1 VYAGSGGLS
10 IGQAGE
16 FDYSGSQA
24 IKALQEEKIKT
35 VLINPNIATVQTS
48 QGLADRVYFL
58 PVTPE
63 WVTKIIEL
71 ERPDGLLLQFGGQTA
86 LNCGIELYRSGVLVN
101 NNVAVLGTSVDT
113 IIATEDREIFA
124 QKLTEIDEKI
134 APSVAARSLSESIAA
149 ADRIGYPVIV
159 RAGFAL
165 GGLGS
170 GFAYNQ
176 DDLVKIV
183 QVALA
188 SSEQVLVEKSL
199 KGWKEIEYEVV
210 RDSFDNCITVC
221 NMENFDP
228 LGIHT
233 GESIVVAP
241 SQTLT
246 DEEYNIL
253 RNTAIKVVRHLGV
266 VGECNIQYALDPA
279 STQYYIIE
287 VNARLS
293 RSSALASKATGYPLA
308 FVAAKLALGHPLPK
322 LRNSTTKSTTACFE
336 PSLDYCVVKIP
347 RWDLKKFSRVST
359 LIGTSMKSVGEVMAI
374 GRRFEEAMQKA
385 IRMVNP
391 SVTGFQPF
399 GSVKA
404 SEELLRDPTDQRI
417 YVIADAMRTGYGV
430 DKVHDLTKIDKWFL
444 HKLQNIVNFENGLRE
459 RVKSPS
465 ALTREVLL
473 EAKQLGFSDKQIAK
487 ALNSTELIIRKQRH
501 DFRVLPC
508 VKQIDTVAAEF
519 PATNNYLYMTYNGF
533 EDDVARG
540 FPEKSGSV
548 AVADEDAELDVT
560 VPKSVVVLG
569 SGAYCIGSSVEF
581 DWCAVNCIRTLRNL
595 GHKTIMINYNPE
607 TVSTDYDECDKLYF
621 EELTF
626 ERVVDIYE
634 REEPDGVVVSMGGQI
649 PNNLATPLQRAGVHI
664 FGTATEAIESAEN
677 RYKFSRLLDT
687 LGVDQPKWKECRN
700 LEETRLFCEAVGYPC
715 LVRPSFVLSGAGMNV
730 VNTFEE
736 LSAFL
741 ATATEVSRD
750 HPVVISKFITNAKE
764 IDYDGVS
771 LQGSVVLHAIS
782 EHVENA
788 GVHSGDATLV
798 LPAQDLDDVTV
809 KKVQDAAAMI
819 AKALNISGPFNI
831 QFIAKDNEIK
841 VIECNV
847 RASRSFPFVSK
858 TLLQNFAETA
868 TKALLGLS
876 LVPISIDLSRIPHVG
891 VKVPQFSF
899 TRLQGA
905 DPVLGVEMASTG
917 EVACFGET
925 KFEAYMK
932 ALLAT
937 GLRWPKNKNVLI
949 SLGAYKEK
957 LEFLPSAKKLVD
969 AGYSLFGTPGTADFF
984 SENDVPTTALQ
995 WPHEATEDELSVDK
1009 HLANNMID
1017 ICFLM
1022 PSANRFR
1029 RPSSFMSR
1037 GYRTRRLAV
1046 DFAVPLITN
1055 IKCAKM
1061 YVEALIQITPSNWPI
1076 KNVDSRSKHRTVVL
1090 PGLVEVHAHLRE
1102 PGQEYKEDFDS
1113 GTAAALAGGYT
1124 QVLAM
1129 PNTRPSIT
1137 DHASQELAL
1146 KLASEKARCDYG
1158 VYAAATDLN
1167 VATLPS
1173 LAPRACAA
1181 KMYCDETFGN
1191 LKISDLAVW
1200 YEVFRT
1206 WPRDKP
1212 LCVHA
1217 EQKSM
1222 ASAIL
1227 MAHLHDR
1234 HVHIC
1239 HISLREEILVIKA
1252 AKAKG
1257 IRVSCEVCP
1266 HHLFL
1271 SKDDERV
1278 KAMPFG
1284 RTEVRP
1290 RLAAKS
1296 DVDALWENI
1305 DHIDIIATDHAPHTV
1320 EEKDSDKPPP
1330 GFPGMETALAL
1341 MLTAVNEGKLTLEKL
1356 VEKMAH
1362 NPRRIFNLPE
1372 QPDTHIEVDLDHE
1385 WVIPEAMAYSKCKWT
1400 PFAGMSVVGKVHK
1413 VVLRGEVAYLDGKV
1427 YAKPGTGRNVAL
1439 GQGSAAPSETVAPV
1453 SPVAPPSPVRPKRSR
1468 SKSILVSSLEAA
1480 SVSGPLTAR
1489 SSSIAAAA
1497 PLHLGLGADGRN
1509 TFKGRSIIS
1518 ANQFNRADLH
1528 HLFTIAED
1536 MKLVHKRVGSLDVL
1550 RGKMMATLFYEP
1562 STRTYASFFSAM
1574 SRLGGMVVPIQE
1586 SSSSAVKGESLAD
1599 TVRTLSSYCDVI
1611 VLRHPAK
1618 GAAAEAAAATATPI
1632 INAGDGAGEH
1642 PTQALL
1648 DVFTIRQELGTVN
1661 NLNIVLV
1668 GDLKNGRTVHSLV
1681 KVLALYKVNLTYVS
1695 PASLQMPSEI
1705 VADLKSKGIQ
1715 QTFSTDI
1722 KAAIVE
1728 ADVVYVTRIQKERFA
1743 DIKEYEAVRGS
1754 YQITTELL
1762 QLAKEHMV
1770 VMHPLPRNEEIHPD
1784 VDTDPRA
1791 AYFRQTENGMYI
1803 RMALLTSV
1811 LGADSRM

>member
-1 VYAGSGGLS
+1 MVRESAREEGNERSFPFVGSGGLS

-48 QGLADRVYFL
+48 YGLADKVYFI

-86 LNCGIELYRSGVLVN
+86 LNCGIELYRSGVLEKN
-101 NNVAVLGTSVDT
+101 GVAVLGTSVET

-124 QKLTEIDEKI
+124 QKLTEIQEKI
-134 APSVAARSLSESIAA
+134 APSVAARSLPEAIAA
-149 ADRIGYPVIV
+149 AERIGYPVIV

-176 DDLVKIV
+176 ADLIKTV

-241 SQTLT
+241 SQTLS

-308 FVAAKLALGHPLPK
+308 FVAAKLALGYPLPK
-322 LRNSTTKSTTACFE
+322 LRNATTKSTTACFE

-391 SVTGFQPF
+391 SVSGFQPH
-399 GSVKA
+399 GSLKA
-404 SEELLRDPTDQRI
+404 TEELLRDPTDQRI
-417 YVIADAMRTGYGV
+417 FVIADAMRTGGPQYNV
-430 DKVHDLTKIDKWFL
+430 DKIHELTKIDKWFL
-444 HKLQNIVNFENGLRE
+444 SKLQNIVNFENFLRD
-459 RVKSPS
+459 RIKSAAS
-465 ALTREVLL
+465 LSRSVLV

-487 ALNSTELIIRKQRH
+487 ALNSTEIIVRKHRH
-501 DFRVLPC
+501 DLQVVPC

-519 PATNNYLYMTYNGF
+519 PATNNYLYMTYNGS
-533 EDDVARG
+533 EDDVAVG
-540 FPEKSGSV
+540 FPELP
-548 AVADEDAELDVT
+548 AAPAADDGNLETGA
-560 VPKSVVVLG
+560 KAIVVLG

-581 DWCAVNCIRTLRNL
+581 DWCAVSCIRTLRQL
-595 GHKTIMINYNPE
+595 GHRTIMINYNPE

-621 EELTF
+621 EELSF

-634 REEPDGVVVSMGGQI
+634 REQPDGVVVSMGGQI
-649 PNNLATPLQRAGVHI
+649 SNNLATPLHRAGVKVL
-664 FGTATEAIESAEN
+664 GTATEAIESAEN

-700 LEETRLFCEAVGYPC
+700 LEETKIFCDTVGYPC

-730 VNTFEE
+730 VNTIEE

-764 IDYDGVS
+764 IDFDGVA
-771 LQGSVVLHAIS
+771 LHGNVIVHAVS

-809 KKVQDAAAMI
+809 KKVLDAAALI
-819 AKALNISGPFNI
+819 SKAMNISGPFNI

-841 VIECNV
+841 VIECNI

-858 TLLQNFAETA
+858 TLLHNFAEIA

-876 LVPISIDLSRIPHVG
+876 LLPISIDLGRIPHVG

-917 EVACFGET
+917 EVACFGEN

-937 GLRWPKNKNVLI
+937 GLKWPKNKNVLVSI
-949 SLGAYKEK
+949 GSYKEK
-957 LEFLPSAKKLVD
+957 LEFLPSAKRLVD
-969 AGYSLFGTPGTADFF
+969 AGYTLFATPGTADFF
-984 SENDVPTTALQ
+984 SENGAATTALQ
-995 WPHEATEDELSVDK
+995 WPHEATDDELSVDK
-1009 HLANNMID
+1009 HLSNNMID
-1017 ICFLM
+1017 TCFLM

-1061 YVEALIQITPSNWPI
+1061 YVEALTRIRPESWPI
-1076 KNVDSRSKHRTVVL
+1076 NPVDVRSRHRTVVL

-1146 KLASEKARCDYG
+1146 NLAAEKARCDYG

-1167 VATLPS
+1167 VATLPA

-1200 YEVFRT
+1200 YDVFRT
-1206 WPRDKP
+1206 WPKDKP

-1239 HISLREEILVIKA
+1239 HISLREEIIVIKA

-1257 IRVSCEVCP
+1257 ISVSCEVCP

-1271 SKDDERV
+1271 CTFEALERSV
-1278 KAMPFG
+1278 LF
-1284 RTEVRP
+1284 
-1290 RLAAKS
+1290 
-1296 DVDALWENI
+1296 D
-1305 DHIDIIATDHAPHTV
+1305 
-1320 EEKDSDKPPP
+1320 
-1330 GFPGMETALAL
+1330 
-1341 MLTAVNEGKLTLEKL
+1341 LTAVFQQPKMTIVSRQCRLDALKFGLVWRRARTSTLSGKTSNLSILSPRTMLLTLSK
-1356 VEKMAH
+1356 KRTPTSRH
-1362 NPRRIFNLPE
+1362 
-1372 QPDTHIEVDLDHE
+1372 LD
-1385 WVIPEAMAYSKCKWT
+1385 
-1400 PFAGMSVVGKVHK
+1400 
-1413 VVLRGEVAYLDGKV
+1413 
-1427 YAKPGTGRNVAL
+1427 
-1439 GQGSAAPSETVAPV
+1439 
-1453 SPVAPPSPVRPKRSR
+1453 
-1468 SKSILVSSLEAA
+1468 
-1480 SVSGPLTAR
+1480 
-1489 SSSIAAAA
+1489 
-1497 PLHLGLGADGRN
+1497 
-1509 TFKGRSIIS
+1509 
-1518 ANQFNRADLH
+1518 
-1528 HLFTIAED
+1528 
-1536 MKLVHKRVGSLDVL
+1536 SLD
-1550 RGKMMATLFYEP
+1550 
-1562 STRTYASFFSAM
+1562 
-1574 SRLGGMVVPIQE
+1574 SRQR
-1586 SSSSAVKGESLAD
+1586 SL
-1599 TVRTLSSYCDVI
+1599 
-1611 VLRHPAK
+1611 
-1618 GAAAEAAAATATPI
+1618 
-1632 INAGDGAGEH
+1632 
-1642 PTQALL
+1642 
-1648 DVFTIRQELGTVN
+1648 
-1661 NLNIVLV
+1661 
-1668 GDLKNGRTVHSLV
+1668 
-1681 KVLALYKVNLTYVS
+1681 
-1695 PASLQMPSEI
+1695 
-1705 VADLKSKGIQ
+1705 
-1715 QTFSTDI
+1715 
-1722 KAAIVE
+1722 
-1728 ADVVYVTRIQKERFA
+1728 
-1743 DIKEYEAVRGS
+1743 
-1754 YQITTELL
+1754 
-1762 QLAKEHMV
+1762 
-1770 VMHPLPRNEEIHPD
+1770 
-1784 VDTDPRA
+1784 
-1791 AYFRQTENGMYI
+1791 
-1803 RMALLTSV
+1803 
-1811 LGADSRM
+1811 